1 MRHILKNAWIITK
14 GNEGERR
21 DIAIENGKI
30 HEIGTDLHG
39 DVETDLNGQLVMPGL
54 VDVHVHL
61 REPGFTHKETIK
73 SGSMAAASGGFTS
86 ICAMPNTNPVPDTV
100 EVMNQVC
107 EIIAR
112 DAVVNVYPYAPIT
125 TGLKSET
132 LIDFGAINAIA
143 YTNDGI
149 GVQTAD
155 TMYQAMKVA
164 SEQDALIVAH
174 TEDESVLHGG
184 VMHEGV
190 RNKALKLPG
199 MSSLSESTQIAR
211 DVVIAKHTGAR
222 YHVCHVSD
230 TLSLEA
236 IAFGKRMGAHV
247 TAEVTPHHLILNEMH
262 ITEDNTNYKMNPPLR
277 SERDQINLLEAL
289 HNGTLDMIA
298 TDHAPHASDEK
309 AGGFRNAP
317 FGIIGSEFAFP
328 LMVTHFVKTGKATY
342 EDLKNWMSIRPQEI
356 FRLPGC
362 QLRVGDVADLA
373 VFNINDTVTLG
384 PEHIQSKS
392 QNTPFLGARVTGM
405 CTQTYVGG
413 ERVWNA

>member
-174 TEDESVLHGG
+174 TGDESVLHGG

-230 TLSLEA
+230 TW
-236 IAFGKRMGAHV
+236 
-247 TAEVTPHHLILNEMH
+247 TP
-262 ITEDNTNYKMNPPLR
+262 
-277 SERDQINLLEAL
+277 
-289 HNGTLDMIA
+289 
-298 TDHAPHASDEK
+298 
-309 AGGFRNAP
+309 
-317 FGIIGSEFAFP
+317 
-328 LMVTHFVKTGKATY
+328 
-342 EDLKNWMSIRPQEI
+342 
-356 FRLPGC
+356 
-362 QLRVGDVADLA
+362 
-373 VFNINDTVTLG
+373 
-384 PEHIQSKS
+384 
-392 QNTPFLGARVTGM
+392 
-405 CTQTYVGG
+405 
-413 ERVWNA
+413 

>member
-1 MRHILKNAWIITK
+1 
-14 GNEGERR
+14 
-21 DIAIENGKI
+21 
-30 HEIGTDLHG
+30 
-39 DVETDLNGQLVMPGL
+39 
-54 VDVHVHL
+54 
-61 REPGFTHKETIK
+61 
-73 SGSMAAASGGFTS
+73 
-86 ICAMPNTNPVPDTV
+86 
-100 EVMNQVC
+100 
-107 EIIAR
+107 
-112 DAVVNVYPYAPIT
+112 
-125 TGLKSET
+125 
-132 LIDFGAINAIA
+132 
-143 YTNDGI
+143 
-149 GVQTAD
+149 
-155 TMYQAMKVA
+155 
-164 SEQDALIVAH
+164 
-174 TEDESVLHGG
+174 
-184 VMHEGV
+184 
-190 RNKALKLPG
+190 
-199 MSSLSESTQIAR
+199 
-211 DVVIAKHTGAR
+211 
-222 YHVCHVSD
+222 
-230 TLSLEA
+230 
-236 IAFGKRMGAHV
+236 MGAHV

-262 ITEDNTNYKMNPPLR
+262 ITEDNANYKMNPPLR
-277 SERDQINLLEAL
+277 SEKDQINLLEAL

>member
-1 MRHILKNAWIITK
+1 MRHILKNAWMITK
-14 GNEGERR
+14 GNDGKLQ

-30 HEIGTDLHG
+30 HEIGMALHGDIETDLH
-39 DVETDLNGQLVMPGL
+39 GQLVMPGL

-73 SGSMAAASGGFTS
+73 SGSMAAAAGGFTT
-86 ICAMPNTNPVPDTV
+86 ICAMPNTNPVPDTI
-100 EVMNQVC
+100 EAMTQVRD
-107 EIIAR
+107 IIAR

-125 TGLKSET
+125 TGLKSEA
-132 LIDFGAINAIA
+132 LIDFDAIKAIA

-164 SEQDALIVAH
+164 AERDALIVAH

-184 VMHEGV
+184 VMHEGI
-190 RNKALKLPG
+190 RNKELGLPG

-236 IAFGKRMGAHV
+236 IAFGKRMGAQV

-262 ITEDNTNYKMNPPLR
+262 ITEDNANYKMNPPLR
-277 SERDQINLLEAL
+277 SEKDQINLLEAL

-298 TDHAPHASDEK
+298 TDHAPHAMDEK
-309 AGGFRNAP
+309 VSGFRNAP

-342 EDLKNWMSIRPQEI
+342 EDLQNWMSLRPQEI
-356 FRLPGC
+356 FGLPGC
-362 QLRVGDVADLA
+362 QLRVGDVADIA
-373 VFNINDTVTLG
+373 VFNITDTVTLG
-384 PEHIQSKS
+384 SEHIQSKS
-392 QNTPFLGARVTGM
+392 QNTPFLGVQVTGM